1 MNQRQSL
8 SSSQSSRR
16 RNSTRSSSEAT
27 GQPCASQRSNSWSSS
42 RMPRRQRQRTRRSS
56 AAGSVSCG
64 LTLAGSGS
72 GPLLSPPTRA
82 LVERGPPRC
91 PFSACRHPPTQAGTP
106 PLMCGAVP
114 CPGAGT
120 FRGRRAL
127 SKRWHLAGPPFPVQA
142 LAPCGAAI
150 PWGYVPPFGTT
161 SCLYEG
167 PWHIHVPLGTYPQG
181 TASFR
186 EPEGRGFDRKS
197 RLARRRTTAVE
208 RSSHSRS
215 SVFRAS
221 RGATAGWLPR
231 QTAGR
236 SKRCPA
242 RAGGRCSA
250 ARGVERHMDVPRS
263 RTEAGRRRER
273 RPPVRQNGGPF
284 RSR

>member
-142 LAPCGAAI
+142 LAPCGAAV
-150 PWGYVPPFGTT
+150 PWGYAPPLGTT
-161 SCLYEG
+161 SCLYSG

-186 EPEGRGFDRKS
+186 EREGRGFDRKS
-197 RLARRRTTAVE
+197 AAGATRCHHCRAVEPPAFFRLPWKQGHTGRIGATPGSREIEALPRTCRRTLFCRT
-208 RSSHSRS
+208 
-215 SVFRAS
+215 
-221 RGATAGWLPR
+221 
-231 QTAGR
+231 
-236 SKRCPA
+236 
-242 RAGGRCSA
+242 GGRA
-250 ARGVERHMDVPRS
+250 AHGC
-263 RTEAGRRRER
+263 AALA
-273 RPPVRQNGGPF
+273 N
-284 RSR
+284 